1 MKGKSFLTVEDLV
14 NFFDSHKIYNF
25 SSKETGKKIV
35 VKSVQDFSSKFEV
48 DEESNKLFAKVRVCH
63 TLLNR
68 NGSYIPEEAM
78 TNAMPSLKYDPLL
91 ASIHQLDDGSWDF
104 HSHDFHVVE
113 NEDGDEE
120 IVYDEHQV
128 GTFTNDDPY
137 LEYDNDMDKT
147 YVVAKVAIPV
157 EYTKTADI
165 IQEKGET
172 KVSCEISVNSC
183 SYDAKNK
190 YLIIDDFEFLGC
202 TLLGSEKDG
211 TPIGEGMLGSKLTLE
226 DFSVD
231 NNSLFA
237 NFENK
242 MNELQDRLSKLES
255 ACSDIQFSKEG
266 GNQEKMENLI
276 VDEQIEKVKLFDDP
290 EEGGEP
296 EGDGNDNTE
305 TQEEQNGQTET
316 NGTDTPTGGNDN
328 AEQGNGANEQTS
340 TPGVNDGGGSGSEPA
355 EQQVGDDPEPIIV
368 SDDDEQETKRVF
380 TINDGVV
387 EFSISLNEK
396 IRAIGDL
403 VNATYSEVDNTYYG
417 VTAYDKY
424 VVMED
429 WFSGRFFK
437 QDYSEVD
444 GVFSLVG
451 ERVEVFAEFV
461 TEDELNSLNEMR
473 NNYSSI
479 LDELNKYK
487 YAEEYADKMTVFD
500 DESYSDY
507 LETDEFKA
515 IMEKD
520 FVDKYSKEE
529 LSEKADA
536 TLGKLVKASKKFSYS
551 TKPVEKK
558 VSSIRISDIDTVVE
572 KKPYGNLFD

>member
-190 YLIIDDFEFLGC
+190 YLVIDDFEFLGC

-211 TPIGEGMLGSKLTLE
+211 TPIEEGMLGSKLTLE
-226 DFSVD
+226 DFSAD

-255 ACSDIQFSKEG
+255 ACSDIQNSKEG
-266 GNQEKMENLI
+266 GNTVNEELETKDVEEVTPETEVEFEEES
-276 VDEQIEKVKLFDDP
+276 VDESETKPVETFDDDP
-290 EEGGEP
+290 EDPDPDEP
-296 EGDGNDNTE
+296 GD
-305 TQEEQNGQTET
+305 EEDPSDE
-316 NGTDTPTGGNDN
+316 
-328 AEQGNGANEQTS
+328 
-340 TPGVNDGGGSGSEPA
+340 
-355 EQQVGDDPEPIIV
+355 DDDDE
-368 SDDDEQETKRVF
+368 SDDDDSEDDSDDDSGDDSGDDTTPTYDEQYGSDEDVKAEPKKKFEITIGDKVF
-380 TINDGVV
+380 ALSMQDKIYT
-387 EFSISLNEK
+387 LNE
-396 IRAIGDL
+396 L
-403 VNATYSEVDNTYYG
+403 VNATYSEVDNTFYN
-417 VTAYDKY
+417 VIVYDDY
-424 VVMED
+424 VVMQD
-429 WFSGRFFK
+429 WYSGKFFK
-437 QDYSEVD
+437 QSYSEGE

-451 ERVEVFAEFV
+451 DRIPVFTEFV
-461 TEDELNSLNEMR
+461 TEEEMNSLNEMR
-473 NNYSSI
+473 
-479 LDELNKYK
+479 D
-487 YAEEYADKMTVFD
+487 
-500 DESYSDY
+500 SY
-507 LETDEFKA
+507 EEFKQ
-515 IMEKD
+515 
-520 FVDKYSKEE
+520 F
-529 LSEKADA
+529 KADSEEK
-536 TLGKLVKASKKFSYS
+536 TYFSLDGSKSVKVFANINRTSDSRYGDLFSK
-551 TKPVEKK
+551 
-558 VSSIRISDIDTVVE
+558 R
-572 KKPYGNLFD
+572 